1 MEDKFG
7 IRDSR
12 TASTVVVIHRHPVEV
27 WRNKM
32 GPPSAETGEKLEGG
46 GPIRFVDM
54 IGAAMAAQQQQH
66 QKQQQQQQQKNI
78 ITTPSSSG
86 RVDRVSKIDL
96 SVKIEEDS
104 VDEED
109 EEMQEAQEAA
119 VDHPLPPP
127 PTTTTTTTTMIIPTS
142 SKVSESDEGVLKV
155 SKHWVSAPATLVQET
170 KEEQQQAV
178 MHNNSSLGGFRSYGD
193 GQGNTTVFRDIKAL
207 SASLVK
213 SNNDNNIVHGKSSTE
228 RGSTVED
235 GSPPSSPLVSLSGS
249 AASQLQAEVIH
260 TFKNLKDIT
269 SCEIGRTVD
278 VHDDLGRLTH
288 TWEAGRGWWWWRRVS
303 VYCWL
308 F

>member
-1 MEDKFG
+1 MEDKFE

-12 TASTVVVIHRHPVEV
+12 TASTVVVIHHHPVEV
-27 WRNKM
+27 WLNKM

-66 QKQQQQQQQKNI
+66 QKQQQQQQQQKNI

-127 PTTTTTTTTMIIPTS
+127 PPTTTTMIIPTS
-142 SKVSESDEGVLKV
+142 SKVSESDEGALKV
-155 SKHWVSAPATLVQET
+155 SKHWVSPPATLVQET

-178 MHNNSSLGGFRSYGD
+178 MHNSSSHGGFRSYGD

-235 GSPPSSPLVSLSGS
+235 GSPPSSPPVSLSGS

-260 TFKNLKDIT
+260 TPSKT
-269 SCEIGRTVD
+269 
-278 VHDDLGRLTH
+278 
-288 TWEAGRGWWWWRRVS
+288 
-303 VYCWL
+303 
-308 F
+308 

>member
-1 MEDKFG
+1 LEDKFE

-12 TASTVVVIHRHPVEV
+12 TASAVVVIHHHHHHPVEV
-27 WRNKM
+27 WRNNM

-54 IGAAMAAQQQQH
+54 IGAAMAAQQQQQQH
-66 QKQQQQQQQKNI
+66 QKQQQKQQQQKKSI
-78 ITTPSSSG
+78 TTTTPSSSG

-127 PTTTTTTTTMIIPTS
+127 PPSTTTTTMIKPTS

-155 SKHWVSAPATLVQET
+155 SKHWVSPPMQET
-170 KEEQQQAV
+170 KEEQQQQQAV
-178 MHNNSSLGGFRSYGD
+178 MQNSGSHGGFRSYGD
-193 GQGNTTVFRDIKAL
+193 GQGNNTTVFRDIKAL
-207 SASLVK
+207 SASLAK
-213 SNNDNNIVHGKSSTE
+213 SNNDNINIVHGKSSTE

-235 GSPPSSPLVSLSGS
+235 GSPPTSPPVSLSGS

-260 TFKNLKDIT
+260 TFKNLKFIT
-269 SCEIGRTVD
+269 SCEILGRTVD
-278 VHDDLGRLTH
+278 
-288 TWEAGRGWWWWRRVS
+288 
-303 VYCWL
+303 C